1 MVQRVRWDRKAIR
14 VTLEFQASWA
24 HLGILGHQEQTEM
37 QARQDYQDLKGPRAK
52 KALLVPK
59 AHLASQ
65 ESQVKKANRAETESQ
80 VPLENR
86 AKQENQDFQEQRE
99 PEVHRASRDI
109 QVILAHLV

>member
-1 MVQRVRWDRKAIR
+1 MQRVRWDRKAIR
-14 VTLEFQASWA
+14 VTLEFPASWA
-24 HLGILGHQEQTEM
+24 HQGILGHQEQTEM
-37 QARQDYQDLKGPRAK
+37 QVRQDHQGLKGPRAK

-65 ESQVKKANRAETESQ
+65 ESQVKKANRAEMENQ
-80 VPLENR
+80 VLLENR
-86 AKQENQDFQEQRE
+86 ARQENQAYQEQRE

>member
-37 QARQDYQDLKGPRAK
+37 QVRQDYQDLKGPRAK

-80 VPLENR
+80 VPPENR
-86 AKQENQDFQEQRE
+86 ARQENQAFQEQRE